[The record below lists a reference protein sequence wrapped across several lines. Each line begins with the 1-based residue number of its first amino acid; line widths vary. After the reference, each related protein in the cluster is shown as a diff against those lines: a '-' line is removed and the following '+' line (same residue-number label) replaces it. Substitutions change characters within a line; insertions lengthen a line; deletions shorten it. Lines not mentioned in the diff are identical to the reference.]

1 MPATAVAG
9 VTIDADTLL
18 QASRRI
24 DWRFLLPNP
33 ELGRVTCVGAMPGS
47 LLEALQLFSHS
58 LSTLALEAAADAPAA
73 QADLVVVRQL
83 SPDKLRLAVR
93 HLRPGGYLYVEMEGL
108 LSPKRP
114 RLPWKHARL
123 ATPPGCMTAVA
134 RAGFVDVAA
143 HWHWPNFAS
152 CTRIIPLDDR
162 GALQHAFVKGGRS
175 AKARLQSVAG
185 QGLLQSGLLVYMV
198 PRFSVVARLKS

>member
-9 VTIDADTLL
+9 VTVDADTLL

-33 ELGRVTCVGAMPGS
+33 ELGHVTCLGSVPGG
-47 LLEALQLFSHS
+47 LLESLQLFSGS
-58 LSTLALEAAADAPAA
+58 LSTLTLSAAQDEPAL

-83 SPDKLRLAVR
+83 SPEKLRLAVR
-93 HLRPGGYLYVEMEGL
+93 HLRPGGYLYAEMEGL

-114 RLPWKHARL
+114 RPPWKHARL
-123 ATPPGCMTAVA
+123 ATPSGCVTAVA
-134 RAGFVDVAA
+134 RAGFIDVTA

-162 GALQHAFVKGGRS
+162 GALQHAFVKGGRG
-175 AKARLQSVAG
+175 AKARLQSVTG
-185 QGLLQSGLLVYMV
+185 QGLLQSGLLVHIV
-198 PRFSVVARLKS
+198 PRFSVVARLNN